1 MLVVSACG
9 HADGHGLGDDVLGV
23 VLNVA
28 GIECVSHGFG
38 DAFRRLLGVPSLLH
52 SEQIETDAGRVG
64 EVYDTW
70 MGVNPLRLPIPVQH
84 FHSGV
89 VLHPEVDES

>member
-1 MLVVSACG
+1 MSPALNAYLMVLATLSAVSWAFLPSCIPSKSRPML
-9 HADGHGLGDDVLGV
+9 
-23 VLNVA
+23 
-28 GIECVSHGFG
+28 E
-38 DAFRRLLGVPSLLH
+38 
-52 SEQIETDAGRVG
+52 VG